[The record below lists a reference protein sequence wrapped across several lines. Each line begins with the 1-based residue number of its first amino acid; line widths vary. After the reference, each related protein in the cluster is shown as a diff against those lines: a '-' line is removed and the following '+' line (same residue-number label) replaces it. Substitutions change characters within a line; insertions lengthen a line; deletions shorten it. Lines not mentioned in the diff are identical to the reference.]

1 MKTLS
6 NSITGESLELLRSII
21 GKKLV
26 SYSHEPFDV
35 RFEPSND
42 FFMRLG
48 IACSNGAFILDNRVD
63 WEDDWFCSP
72 DYTPHMVFSKVK
84 DESEFPSYGGFNIE
98 GLEKYPVDE
107 IVTDITLVQDE
118 VLVYRSSLPY
128 ETVLSTEGVIFV
140 TEKRQY
146 GFYKEN
152 TWLNETVLELKGY
165 DVLSKLEGVKK
176 HWDVFAKPYDGHIK
190 RRIVHLLSNEEE
202 ATEEATIIGDVYD
215 D

>member
-1 MKTLS
+1 MKTLN
-6 NSITGESLELLRSII
+6 NSITGESLETLRLII
-21 GKKLV
+21 GEKLV
-26 SYSHEPFDV
+26 SYSCAPFGI

-48 IACSNGAFILDNRVD
+48 IVCSNGVFILDNRVD
-63 WEDDWFCSP
+63 WEEDWFCSP
-72 DYTPHMVFSKVK
+72 DYTPHMVFSKVE
-84 DESEFPSYGGFNIE
+84 DESEFPSYGGFNIA
-98 GLEKYPVDE
+98 GLERYPVDE
-107 IVTDITLVQDE
+107 VMTDVILVQDE
-118 VLVYRSSLPY
+118 VLVYKSSLPY
-128 ETVLSTEGVIFV
+128 ETILSTEGVIFV

-152 TWLNETVLELKGY
+152 TWLNETLLEFKGH
-165 DVLSKLEGVKK
+165 DVLSKLEEAKK

-202 ATEEATIIGDVYD
+202 IIEEVTIIGDAYD